1 MKAKLVKTENG
12 YGLEDVEIIAFYSSK
27 RPEHKHYKLSKQ
39 NCDSLFGVV
48 DVEKLA
54 DEYALTIKD
63 KDQHTDARFDFIE
76 GFNKAMELNRFTL
89 EDLETVWDRSADYRH
104 NPTHENS
111 LQECIKS
118 LQQPTEIEVEI
129 VMGDSIGI
137 GDKYTPD
144 NFPKLDE
151 NGCLIL
157 KRKL

>member
-39 NCDSLFGVV
+39 NCDEIFGVIDV
-48 DVEKLA
+48 DDMMKNILSNCSKTKQGYILGFKMA
-54 DEYALTIKD
+54 MALNKD
-63 KDQHTDARFDFIE
+63 K
-76 GFNKAMELNRFTL
+76 LFTL

-151 NGCLIL
+151 DGCLIL